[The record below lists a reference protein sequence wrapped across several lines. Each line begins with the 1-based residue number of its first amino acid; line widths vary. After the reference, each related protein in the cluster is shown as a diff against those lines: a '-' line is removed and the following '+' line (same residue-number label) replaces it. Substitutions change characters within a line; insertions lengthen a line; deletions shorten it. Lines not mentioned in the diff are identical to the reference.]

1 MNTALIAMARR
12 SGLTAMHML
21 RQFIAHHCL
30 TYAASL
36 SFTSLLAIVPL
47 AAIGIAILSAFP
59 VFAGVGDMLTGFVLR
74 NFTPDANAAIQ
85 ETFRTLVSNADNLT
99 GVGIVFL
106 IFTSTMLLYE
116 VEITFGEIW
125 RVQEKRTLMA
135 RVTIFWTVMSLGP
148 ILIGLGL
155 SVTAPWFASVLTGD
169 GAAAQSIGLLA
180 HLLPVTLEIA
190 GFTWLY
196 LALPNVKVA
205 FRHAATGGVLAAL
218 LFEALKYG
226 FGVYI
231 RNFAAYDAI
240 YGALSALPV
249 FLIWTYLSWA
259 VILFGAVV
267 TAELPKLRL
276 PSPAA
281 HRGRSNDEV

>member
-1 MNTALIAMARR
+1 MNNELVTMARR
-12 SGLTAMHML
+12 FARDALHML
-21 RQFIAHHCL
+21 RRFIAHHCL
-30 TYAASL
+30 TSAASL

-59 VFAGVGDMLTGFVLR
+59 VFAGIGDMLTGFVLR

-85 ETFRTLVSNADNLT
+85 DTFRSLVTNAGNLT
-99 GVGIVFL
+99 GVGILFL

-116 VEITFGEIW
+116 VEITFNGIW
-125 RVQEKRTLMA
+125 QVQEKRTLMA
-135 RVTIFWTVMSLGP
+135 RITIFWTVMSLGP

-155 SVTAPWFASVLTGD
+155 SVTAPYFAGVLTGD

-180 HLLPVTLEIA
+180 YLLPITLEIA
-190 GFTWLY
+190 GFGLLY
-196 LALPNVKVA
+196 MSLPNVQVA
-205 FRHAATGGVLAAL
+205 FRHAAIGGVIAGL
-218 LFEALKYG
+218 LFEVLKFG

-259 VILFGAVV
+259 VILFGGVV
-267 TAELPKLRL
+267 TAELPKLR
-276 PSPAA
+276 
-281 HRGRSNDEV
+281 DVK

>member
-1 MNTALIAMARR
+1 MNNELIIMARR
-12 SGLTAMHML
+12 FARDALHML
-21 RQFIAHHCL
+21 RRFIAHHCL
-30 TYAASL
+30 TSAASL

-59 VFAGVGDMLTGFVLR
+59 VFAGIGDMLTGFVLR

-85 ETFRTLVSNADNLT
+85 DTFRTLVTNADNLT
-99 GVGIVFL
+99 GFGILFL

-116 VEITFGEIW
+116 VEITFNEIW
-125 RVQEKRTLMA
+125 QVQEKRTMMA
-135 RVTIFWTVMSLGP
+135 RITIFWTVMSLGP

-155 SVTAPWFASVLTGD
+155 SVTAPYFAGVLTGD

-180 HLLPVTLEIA
+180 YLLPITLEIA
-190 GFTWLY
+190 GFGLLY
-196 LALPNVKVA
+196 MALPNVQVA
-205 FRHAATGGVLAAL
+205 FRHAAIGGVIAGL
-218 LFEALKYG
+218 LFEVLKFG

-259 VILFGAVV
+259 VILFGGVV
-267 TAELPKLRL
+267 TAELPKLRD
-276 PSPAA
+276 AK
-281 HRGRSNDEV
+281 

>member
-1 MNTALIAMARR
+1 MRMNNELIIMARR
-12 SGLTAMHML
+12 FARDALHML
-21 RQFIAHHCL
+21 RRFIAHHCL
-30 TYAASL
+30 TSAASL

-59 VFAGVGDMLTGFVLR
+59 VFAGIGDMLTGFVLR

-85 ETFRTLVSNADNLT
+85 DTFRSLVTNAGNLT
-99 GVGIVFL
+99 GVGILFL

-116 VEITFGEIW
+116 VEITFNEIW
-125 RVQEKRTLMA
+125 QVQEKRTLMA
-135 RVTIFWTVMSLGP
+135 RITIFWTVMSLGP

-155 SVTAPWFASVLTGD
+155 SVTAPYFAGVLTGD

-180 HLLPVTLEIA
+180 YLLPITLEIA
-190 GFTWLY
+190 GFGLLY
-196 LALPNVKVA
+196 MALPNVQVA
-205 FRHAATGGVLAAL
+205 FRHAAIGGVIAGL
-218 LFEALKYG
+218 LFEVLKYG

-259 VILFGAVV
+259 VILFGGVV
-267 TAELPKLRL
+267 TAELPKLR
-276 PSPAA
+276 
-281 HRGRSNDEV
+281 DVK

>member
-1 MNTALIAMARR
+1 MNNELVTMARR
-12 SGLTAMHML
+12 FARDALHML
-21 RQFIAHHCL
+21 RRFISHHCL
-30 TYAASL
+30 TSAASL

-59 VFAGVGDMLTGFVLR
+59 VFAGIGDMLTGFVLR

-85 ETFRTLVSNADNLT
+85 DTFRSLVTNAGNLT
-99 GVGIVFL
+99 GVGILFL

-116 VEITFGEIW
+116 VEITFNEIW
-125 RVQEKRTLMA
+125 QVQEKRTLMA
-135 RVTIFWTVMSLGP
+135 RITIFWTVMSLGP

-155 SVTAPWFASVLTGD
+155 SVTAPYFAGVLTGD

-180 HLLPVTLEIA
+180 YLLPITLEIA
-190 GFTWLY
+190 GFGLLY
-196 LALPNVKVA
+196 MALPNVQVA
-205 FRHAATGGVLAAL
+205 FRHAAIGGVIAGL
-218 LFEALKYG
+218 LFEVLKFG

-259 VILFGAVV
+259 VILFGGVV
-267 TAELPKLRL
+267 TAELPKLR
-276 PSPAA
+276 
-281 HRGRSNDEV
+281 DVK

>member
-1 MNTALIAMARR
+1 MNNELVTMARR
-12 SGLTAMHML
+12 FARDALHML
-21 RQFIAHHCL
+21 RRFIAHHCL
-30 TYAASL
+30 TSAASL

-59 VFAGVGDMLTGFVLR
+59 VFAGIGDMLTGFVLR

-85 ETFRTLVSNADNLT
+85 DTFRSLVTNAGNLT
-99 GVGIVFL
+99 GVGILFL

-116 VEITFGEIW
+116 VEITFNEIW
-125 RVQEKRTLMA
+125 QVQEKRTLMA
-135 RVTIFWTVMSLGP
+135 RITIFWTVMSLGP

-155 SVTAPWFASVLTGD
+155 SVTAPYFAGVLTGD

-180 HLLPVTLEIA
+180 YLLPITLEIA
-190 GFTWLY
+190 GFGLLY
-196 LALPNVKVA
+196 MALPNVQVA
-205 FRHAATGGVLAAL
+205 FRHAAIGGVIAGL
-218 LFEALKYG
+218 LFEVLKFG

-259 VILFGAVV
+259 VILFGGVV
-267 TAELPKLRL
+267 TAELPKLR
-276 PSPAA
+276 
-281 HRGRSNDEV
+281 DVK

>member
-1 MNTALIAMARR
+1 MARR
-12 SGLTAMHML
+12 FARDALHML
-21 RQFIAHHCL
+21 RRFIAHHCL
-30 TYAASL
+30 TSAASL

-59 VFAGVGDMLTGFVLR
+59 VFAGIGDMLTGFVLR

-85 ETFRTLVSNADNLT
+85 DTFRSLVTNAGNLT
-99 GVGIVFL
+99 GVGILFL

-116 VEITFGEIW
+116 VEITFNEIW
-125 RVQEKRTLMA
+125 QVQEKRTLMA
-135 RVTIFWTVMSLGP
+135 RITIFWTVMSLGP

-155 SVTAPWFASVLTGD
+155 SVTAPYFAGVLTGD

-180 HLLPVTLEIA
+180 YLLPITLEIA
-190 GFTWLY
+190 GFGLLY
-196 LALPNVKVA
+196 MALPNVQVA
-205 FRHAATGGVLAAL
+205 FRHAAIGGVIAGL
-218 LFEALKYG
+218 LFEVLKYG

-259 VILFGAVV
+259 VILFGGVV
-267 TAELPKLRL
+267 TAELPKLR
-276 PSPAA
+276 
-281 HRGRSNDEV
+281 DVK

>member
-1 MNTALIAMARR
+1 MNNELVTMARR
-12 SGLTAMHML
+12 FARDALHML
-21 RQFIAHHCL
+21 RRFIAHHCL
-30 TYAASL
+30 TSAASL

-59 VFAGVGDMLTGFVLR
+59 VFAGIGDMLTGFVLR

-85 ETFRTLVSNADNLT
+85 DTFRSLVTNAGNLT
-99 GVGIVFL
+99 GVGILFL

-116 VEITFGEIW
+116 VEITFNEIW
-125 RVQEKRTLMA
+125 QVQEKRTLMA
-135 RVTIFWTVMSLGP
+135 RITIFWTVMSLGP

-155 SVTAPWFASVLTGD
+155 SVTAPYFAGVLTGD

-180 HLLPVTLEIA
+180 YLLPITLEIA
-190 GFTWLY
+190 GFGLLY
-196 LALPNVKVA
+196 MALPNVQVA
-205 FRHAATGGVLAAL
+205 FRHAAIGGVIAGL
-218 LFEALKYG
+218 LFEVLKYG

-259 VILFGAVV
+259 VILFGGVV
-267 TAELPKLRL
+267 TAELPKLR
-276 PSPAA
+276 
-281 HRGRSNDEV
+281 DVK

>member
-1 MNTALIAMARR
+1 MRMNNELIIMARR
-12 SGLTAMHML
+12 FARDALHML
-21 RQFIAHHCL
+21 RRFIAHHCL
-30 TYAASL
+30 TSAASL

-59 VFAGVGDMLTGFVLR
+59 VFAGIGDMLTGFVLR

-85 ETFRTLVSNADNLT
+85 DTFRTLVTNADNLT
-99 GVGIVFL
+99 GFGILFL

-116 VEITFGEIW
+116 VEITFNEIW
-125 RVQEKRTLMA
+125 QVQEKRTMMA
-135 RVTIFWTVMSLGP
+135 RITIFWTVMSLGP

-155 SVTAPWFASVLTGD
+155 SVTAPYFAGVLTGD

-180 HLLPVTLEIA
+180 YLLPITLEIA
-190 GFTWLY
+190 GFGLLY
-196 LALPNVKVA
+196 MALPNVQVA
-205 FRHAATGGVLAAL
+205 FRHAAIGGVIAGL
-218 LFEALKYG
+218 LFEVLKFG

-259 VILFGAVV
+259 VILFGGVV
-267 TAELPKLRL
+267 TAELPKLRD
-276 PSPAA
+276 AK
-281 HRGRSNDEV
+281 